1 MAQPDLN
8 DLMPEERGRKQHD
21 PSWSVSYPGG
31 GSTSASSSSS
41 YDYSGQDLLYKIG
54 DDLSQTSAARAAALA
69 KGDIETALATGR
81 RIADLTAYINAYTSS
96 GGAGGAYD
104 GVFGE
109 VVPKVRLTS
118 RSSSNS
124 FSSPSG
130 GSQAHGGRVL
140 QLD

>member
-8 DLMPEERGRKQHD
+8 DLMPEEKGRRQHD

-31 GSTSASSSSS
+31 GSQSASSSSS
-41 YDYSGQDLLYKIG
+41 YDYGGQDLLYKIG
-54 DDLSQTSAARAAALA
+54 DDLSQTQAARASALM
-69 KGDIETALATGR
+69 KGDLETAIATGR
-81 RIADLTAYINAYTSS
+81 RIADLAAYIGAYQSS
-96 GGAGGAYD
+96 GGAGGSYD

-118 RSSSNS
+118 SSSSNS
-124 FSSPSG
+124 FSNESG

>member
-8 DLMPEERGRKQHD
+8 DLMPEEPGRKQHD

-31 GSTSASSSSS
+31 GSVSGSSSNS
-41 YDYSGQDLLYKIG
+41 YDYGGQDLLYKIG

-81 RIADLTAYINAYTSS
+81 RIADLTAYINAYKAS
-96 GGAGGAYD
+96 GGAGGSYD

-109 VVPKVRLTS
+109 VVPKVRL
-118 RSSSNS
+118 SSQSAS
-124 FSSPSG
+124 DSYSSPSG